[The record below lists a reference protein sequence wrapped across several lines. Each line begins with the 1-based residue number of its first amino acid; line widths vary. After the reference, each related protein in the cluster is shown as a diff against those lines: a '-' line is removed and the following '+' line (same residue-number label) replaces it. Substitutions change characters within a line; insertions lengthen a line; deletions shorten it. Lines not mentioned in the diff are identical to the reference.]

1 MSRKIKSVL
10 VAGIILLS
18 IGLASFAYYQFVLRR
33 ISVTFDE
40 DGLPSGTNWS
50 VTMLN
55 LNNQQYRQEST
66 AYSNSSSITFGGVIP
81 NGIYTFRVVPALAYV
96 AFYKS
101 QPITFA
107 NISTYPHWFVLNTP
121 PNSAIEHIAFKP
133 FYFVDNYSIRYVLN
147 NTTYKSQLGIGFVA
161 NSSVSSWGLGFV
173 FYTAIKNS
181 NSSSPYGVMTL
192 NPVNGTSVNYSQ
204 VVHLFG
210 SYTISAVSIRTGSA
224 DLYQLVINT
233 NGTGFNINNTSPA
246 LPWIMTPTAS
256 NLHYTY
262 VNLTTPDFPAT
273 DWVLFTFTITDWNPN
288 AQ

>member
-10 VAGIILLS
+10 AAGIILLS

-40 DGLPSGTNWS
+40 NGLPSGTNWS
-50 VTMLN
+50 VTVLN
-55 LNNQQYRQEST
+55 LNHQQYGQEST
-66 AYSNSSSITFGGVIP
+66 VYSNSSSITIGGIIP
-81 NGIYTFRVVPALAYV
+81 NGYYALRVVPALAYV
-96 AFYKS
+96 AFYN
-101 QPITFA
+101 QAVTFA
-107 NISTYPHWFVLNTP
+107 NISTYPHWFNLFTP
-121 PNSAIEHIAFKP
+121 SNSAAEHIRFVP
-133 FYFVDNYSIRYVLN
+133 FVFIDNWSVQLVLN
-147 NTTYKSQLGIGFVA
+147 NTIYKPQVGFG
-161 NSSVSSWGLGFV
+161 SGGGFD
-173 FYTAIKNS
+173 FEFGFITAIKNS
-181 NSSSPYGVMTL
+181 NSSSPYGVMIL

-204 VVHLFG
+204 NVALFG

-224 DLYQLVINT
+224 DLYQLIINT
-233 NGTGFNINNTSPA
+233 NGTGFKINNTGPS

-256 NLHYTY
+256 NFHITW